1 MPTNNNTPL
10 QDKLRA
16 CKNWDDLKG
25 AATFQEAQQ
34 SLIARELNRVYHK
47 RRSQKQS
54 AILRAAKAAVEAGT
68 LQIPD
73 LEGETV

>member
-16 CKNWDDLKG
+16 CKTFKDLEG
-25 AATFQEAQQ
+25 VTTFQEAQQ
-34 SLIARELNRVYHK
+34 ALIARELNRVYHK
-47 RRSQKQS
+47 RRSQMQS

-68 LQIPD
+68 LVVPD
-73 LEGETV
+73 LDAS